1 MKYVTSALFLLFFL
15 VPSTSASS
23 SHDIYN
29 AAKGDKKKI
38 VRAFRQ
44 ALTDDTSAPTVGP
57 PQPAALRY
65 LSYVWVCLGRAIHHA
80 LLSPLPFPCA
90 APFRRLPP
98 SFPGGPL
105 HPLPKPLRHP
115 FGSNTF
121 FTGTPTV
128 FPSYHG
134 AYPSCAKQARRQ
146 VLDDNVADTFQQ
158 EVDDLLAIGVADTA
172 TSGQAQGGNV

>member
-1 MKYVTSALFLLFFL
+1 MKYVTSAHRWRAAPILDDHL
-15 VPSTSASS
+15 SQ
-23 SHDIYN
+23 IYN

-44 ALTDDTSAPTVGP
+44 ALTDDTSAPAVGP
-57 PQPAALRY
+57 PQPAALRH

-121 FTGTPTV
+121 FTV
-128 FPSYHG
+128 
-134 AYPSCAKQARRQ
+134 RRQ

-172 TSGQAQGGNV
+172 TSGQA